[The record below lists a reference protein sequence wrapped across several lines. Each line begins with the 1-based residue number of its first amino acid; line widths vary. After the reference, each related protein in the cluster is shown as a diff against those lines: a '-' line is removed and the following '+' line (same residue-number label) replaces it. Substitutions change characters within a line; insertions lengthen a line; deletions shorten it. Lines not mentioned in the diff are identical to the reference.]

1 VTVALAVG
9 ILAMAAAVQAAT
21 GFGFALTAVPLL
33 TLVLGP
39 QPAVVTVLVVG
50 LVLSAGVAVRERGHV
65 RRRDAVIVGLAG
77 LAGMPLGLLALTT
90 ATERTHTVVIS
101 LVLLGSIVLL
111 GRGLRLPRGPRT
123 EIGAGLLSGMLLTS
137 TSMNGPPLVV
147 AFQAQGFPPREMRA
161 TLATIF
167 VVHGVVAVA
176 LVAVAG
182 QVTAGVAAIA
192 AAGIP
197 AIVLGW
203 LAGDRVFRRLDA
215 TAFRRVVIAMLT
227 VTALVALSTAFLG

>member
-1 VTVALAVG
+1 MTVALAVG

-39 QPAVVTVLVVG
+39 QSAVVTVLVVG
-50 LVLSAGVAVRERGHV
+50 LVLSVGVAVRERGHV
-65 RRRDAVIVGLAG
+65 RRRDAVTVGLAG
-77 LAGMPLGLLALTT
+77 LVGMPIGLLALST
-90 ATERTHTVVIS
+90 ASERALTVMIS
-101 LVLLGSIVLL
+101 LVLLGSILLL

-123 EIGAGLLSGMLLTS
+123 EIGAGLLSGVLLTS

-147 AFQAQGFPPREMRA
+147 AFQAQRLPPREMRA

-167 VVHGVVAVA
+167 VLHGAVAVA

-182 QVTAGVAAIA
+182 QVTAA
-192 AAGIP
+192 AAVTAAVGIP
-197 AIVLGW
+197 AIAIGW
-203 LAGDRVFRRLDA
+203 FAGDRIFRRLDA
-215 TAFRRVVIAMLT
+215 TAFRRVVLGMLT
-227 VTALVALSTAFLG
+227 VTALVALSTAVLG